1 MAGRSF
7 CQNKHMLFVVTLPT
21 SRCWGIVAAW
31 INKTNSRSNNL
42 SSKAILNISALREH
56 QINVYALTYNCSTV
70 FLKGL
75 SWWVQNRTSN
85 LTCAKETPSYTFLKK
100 HLHLME
106 WVRLINRNLPQGPVK
121 STTSLSY
128 RRQVL
133 HTANNS
139 KTTYIVHTQQKFN
152 STFHSF
158 SLNFS
163 FLIASWKLWNYQQ

>member
-1 MAGRSF
+1 MQYGLYFVSCLFILQVCSIISIIYELNISLNSLVELVDGTSVECLCLFMAVQFEHLAAVMEQDGERSF

-75 SWWVQNRTSN
+75 S
-85 LTCAKETPSYTFLKK
+85 
-100 HLHLME
+100 
-106 WVRLINRNLPQGPVK
+106 
-121 STTSLSY
+121 
-128 RRQVL
+128 
-133 HTANNS
+133 
-139 KTTYIVHTQQKFN
+139 
-152 STFHSF
+152 
-158 SLNFS
+158 
-163 FLIASWKLWNYQQ
+163 